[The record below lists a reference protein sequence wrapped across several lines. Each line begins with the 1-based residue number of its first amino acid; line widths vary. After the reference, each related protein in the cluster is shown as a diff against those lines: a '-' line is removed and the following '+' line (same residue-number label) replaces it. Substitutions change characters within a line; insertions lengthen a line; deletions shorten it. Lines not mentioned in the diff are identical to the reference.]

1 LPFVAT
7 AGIEPVITRP
17 VMEEAGDVAR
27 GLAAAGLD
35 HVIPEFVEWTC
46 IIVEFT
52 LQEERRGQNSV
63 KSV

>member
-1 LPFVAT
+1 
-7 AGIEPVITRP
+7 
-17 VMEEAGDVAR
+17 MEDAGDVATEPV
-27 GLAAAGLD
+27 AAGLD
-35 HVIPEFVEWTC
+35 HVIPVFVEWTC

>member
-1 LPFVAT
+1 MPFDAT
-7 AGIEPVITRP
+7 AGMEPVITRP

-35 HVIPEFVEWTC
+35 QVTPEFVEWTC

-52 LQEERRGQNSV
+52 LQEERTGQNSV

>member
-1 LPFVAT
+1 M
-7 AGIEPVITRP
+7 ITRP
-17 VMEEAGDVAR
+17 VMEEAGEVAR

-35 HVIPEFVEWTC
+35 HVIPEFVEWIC

-52 LQEERRGQNSV
+52 LQEDRRGQNSV

>member
-1 LPFVAT
+1 MPFDAT
-7 AGIEPVITRP
+7 AGMEPVITRP
-17 VMEEAGDVAR
+17 VIEEAGDVAR

-52 LQEERRGQNSV
+52 LQVERTGQNSV